1 MPRLRITHSTQYRY
15 RMPVRLLTHRLMLR
29 PQDSHDLRLHGAT
42 LAVDPAPG
50 STRWAHDVFDNSV
63 CLLEWPDG
71 VLSDHLSIVSEL
83 ELTHFPGGAGL
94 PRATLDPMAEMF
106 PFAYA
111 ADEVPDLARLA
122 ERQVADP
129 GRAVEGWVRQFTGGA
144 RPTLGLLQAITE
156 AIHAS
161 FSYIQREAE
170 GTQAPGETL
179 ARGSGTCRDFALLM
193 MEAARSLGLAAR
205 FVTGYLYDAG
215 TNLTGG
221 GATHA
226 WCSIYLPGAGW
237 VEYDPTNGLTAGAN
251 LVRVG
256 STRMPGQAVPVAGGF
271 VGNSDDALGMTVNVA
286 VAMLQEAQ
294 G

>member
-1 MPRLRITHSTQYRY
+1 MPRLRITHATQYRY
-15 RMPVRLLTHRLMLR
+15 RTPVRLLTHRLMLR
-29 PQDSHDLRLHGAT
+29 PQDSHDLRLHAAT

-50 STRWAHDVFDNSV
+50 TTRWAHDVFGNSV
-63 CLLEWPDG
+63 CLLEWPDAARSG
-71 VLSDHLSIVSEL
+71 HLSIVSEL
-83 ELTHFPGGAGL
+83 DLTHFPGGAGL

-129 GRAVEGWVRQFTGGA
+129 GRMVEVWVRPFTGGA
-144 RPTLGLLQAITE
+144 RPTLALLQAMTE

-161 FSYIQREAE
+161 FTYIRREAE
-170 GTQAPGETL
+170 GTQAPAETL

-205 FVTGYLYDAG
+205 FVTGYLYDSG
-215 TNLTGG
+215 TNIAGG

-256 STRMPGQAVPVAGGF
+256 STRTPGQAVPVAGGF
-271 VGNSDDALGMTVNVA
+271 VGNSDDALAMTVDVTVA
-286 VAMLQEAQ
+286 LLADA
-294 G
+294 GS